1 MSGEGRFIGGV
12 VLGLGLAYILDPDR
26 GSRRRA
32 IARDKATHVGRKLAE
47 RAEASARD
55 LKNRASGTAA
65 ELRSRLRQEDVSDE
79 ILHERV
85 RSAIGR
91 VVSHPSA
98 VTVSVI
104 QGRLTLTG
112 PVLEDEIEALIGTAS
127 QVRGVHEVV
136 NELEVHPTADGV
148 PALQG
153 GTRGT
158 NGGR

>member
-1 MSGEGRFIGGV
+1 MSGEGRFIGGLLV
-12 VLGLGLAYILDPDR
+12 GLGLAYILDPDR

-32 IARDKATHVGRKLAE
+32 IARDKAASAGRRLAE
-47 RAEASARD
+47 RAEATARD
-55 LKNRASGTAA
+55 LRNRAGGTAA
-65 ELRSRLRQEDVSDE
+65 ELRSRFREDEVGDD

-91 VVSHPSA
+91 VVSHPGA
-98 VTVSVI
+98 VTVSVV
-104 QGRLTLTG
+104 QGRVTLTG
-112 PVLEDEIEALIGTAS
+112 PVLEEEIDELIGTAS

-153 GTRGT
+153 GGAA